1 MFKLLYEG
9 VTRGFRKNKLDFF
22 LNLIGLSIA
31 MLVFISI
38 SIYVNDELAYDK
50 YHRNA
55 DQIYRI
61 TTSFTSPNGQ
71 QTNMAL
77 ANTTFGHIL
86 KNNCP
91 DLENIVC
98 VDIGGDYNIKYADY
112 EFKHINIRR
121 STPSIFEVFSYP
133 VIEGSVKEF
142 LKSPNTIV
150 LTESLSKTI
159 FHESPPLGKVITIN
173 KENYT
178 VNGII
183 KDLPGNTDLQFSA
196 LIYSEINGTEEL
208 VEWGNYFV
216 YCKLHTFNIAEF
228 TTKMKQITEEEY
240 DSILEQMGGIKLNH
254 YLQPLQSIHFDNT
267 LLADTPKGNKK
278 MVFLFSGIA
287 FLILLIAAI
296 NYINLNIAQLKRRQ
310 KELSIRKIIGCS
322 RKWILIQVLSESFF
336 NFILAALF
344 ALSFSL
350 LLLPVING
358 LFNKQFTGNSII
370 QQIIPLLLIFSITG
384 ILAGIYPAYKIGKSV
399 SKEKMAFSGFGK
411 FLITFQNGIS
421 IIMIAAVLLLSKQVH
436 FMKDHDLGLGIDKN
450 QIVAINLPFDAEN
463 FPDIETIRQEFS
475 SLVEIESLAFG
486 GEGTNLGAA
495 DNWNRAIMATEDEEG
510 NDVQFVSNQPRIGEN
525 YINLFGL
532 KIIDGRPFNPKS
544 EYDRRWGVIVN
555 STYVKTMGWKEPLG
569 KSIFED
575 SELKVIGVIEDFHFD
590 ALYNPIEPLMFQ
602 ILENNPSFLF
612 ASVEP
617 KNLKVIKSHWEKT
630 FNDVPFEYCFIDQR
644 FDDLYQKSEKEM
656 TIFSY
661 LTIIA
666 ILISCMGLYGLTS
679 HFIINKTKEI
689 GIRKVNG
696 AKVSEILLLLNKDFI
711 KWVIIAFIIAT
722 PVAYYS
728 LNKLLENFAYKTTL
742 SWWIF
747 ALAGII
753 TLLIALITV
762 NWQTFKA
769 ARRNPIEALRYE

>member
-38 SIYVNDELAYDK
+38 SIFVKYELGYDK

-61 TTSFTSPNGQ
+61 TTSITSPNGQ

-77 ANTTFGHIL
+77 ANTAFGHIL
-86 KNNCP
+86 KNSSP
-91 DLENIVC
+91 EVEDIVC
-98 VDIGGDYNIKYADY
+98 VDVGGDYNIIYADK
-112 EFKHINIRR
+112 EFKQINIRR
-121 STPSIFEVFSYP
+121 ATPSIFEVFSYP

-142 LKSPNTIV
+142 LKSPKTIV

-159 FHESPPLGKVITIN
+159 FHESPPLGKIITIN

-196 LIYSEINGTEEL
+196 LIYSAINGTEEL
-208 VEWGNYFV
+208 VEWGDYFV
-216 YCKLHTFNIAEF
+216 YCKLNSNNIGEF
-228 TTKMKQITEEEY
+228 TTKMNQLTKEKY
-240 DSILEQMGGIKLNH
+240 GKLMEQMGDFKLNH
-254 YLQPLQSIHFDNT
+254 NLQPLQSIHFDNT

-278 MVFLFSGIA
+278 MVFLFAGIA
-287 FLILLIAAI
+287 FLILIIAAI
-296 NYINLNIAQLKRRQ
+296 NYVNLNIAQLIRRQ

-336 NFILAALF
+336 NFILAALI

-350 LLLPVING
+350 ILLPVING
-358 LFNKQFTGNSII
+358 LFNKQFTDNSIL
-370 QQIIPLLLIFSITG
+370 QQIIPLVLIFSATG
-384 ILAGIYPAYKIGKSV
+384 ILAGIYPAYKIGISKS
-399 SKEKMAFSGFGK
+399 SGKRAFSGFGK
-411 FLITFQNGIS
+411 FLVTFQNGVS
-421 IIMIAAVLLLSKQVH
+421 IIMIAAVLLLGKQVH
-436 FMKDHDLGLGIDKN
+436 FMKGHDLGLGINKN
-450 QIVAINLPFDAEN
+450 QIIAINLPFVAEN
-463 FPDIETIRQEFS
+463 FPKIETLRQEFS
-475 SLVEIESLAFG
+475 NLVEIESLAFG
-486 GEGTNLGAA
+486 GGGTNLGAT
-495 DNWNRAIMATEDEEG
+495 DNWNSAIMVAKDEEG
-510 NDVQFVSNQPRIGEN
+510 NDVQFVSNQPRIDEN

-532 KIIDGRPFNPKS
+532 KMIAGRPFNPTS
-544 EYDRRWGVIVN
+544 EYDKKWAVIVN

-575 SELKVIGVIEDFHFD
+575 SDLKVIGVIEDFHFD

-602 ILENNPSFLF
+602 MLENNPSFLF
-612 ASVEP
+612 ASIAP
-617 KNLKVIKSHWEKT
+617 KNIKLIKRHWEKT
-630 FNDVPFEYCFIDQR
+630 FSDVPFEYSFINQR
-644 FDDLYQKSEKEM
+644 FDNLYQKSEKEVI
-656 TIFSY
+656 IFTY

-666 ILISCMGLYGLTS
+666 ILISSMGLYGLTS

-696 AKVSEILLLLNKDFI
+696 AKVSEILLMLNKDFI

-722 PVAYYS
+722 PVAYYAMT
-728 LNKLLENFAYKTTL
+728 KILENFAYKTEL

-753 TLLIALITV
+753 ALLIALVTV
-762 NWQTFKA
+762 SWQTYKA